1 MSVDLRTFCRDR
13 SGNFALSFAILG
25 IPVLMA
31 AGLAV
36 DYINL
41 SRERRA
47 LQNASDAAA
56 LAVAREGKLD
66 QAAAEALAGKLVAAN
81 YPALP
86 ATVSVTLGVN
96 QVQVDAVI
104 SEPISFG
111 GVLGIK
117 AADVSTRSV
126 ATYASA
132 RYEIVFVLD
141 TTGSMAGGKLT
152 SMQQAVTGMIDDM
165 SALKL
170 PAGQIK
176 YGVVP
181 YAGFVNV
188 GAAYGPVIDA
198 NGYVKPA
205 AAWID
210 QDSKAD
216 VTSTD
221 LPVGFSR
228 FALFD
233 RLGQKWRGCVET
245 RQASSGGDHDVDD
258 TVPNVKDPH
267 SLFTPMFAIDEP
279 DNGGGYAYP
288 NSYLA
293 DAGNGADPSSR
304 SENAKQKR
312 LARYGR
318 NGAYAAPSGI
328 ADAVA
333 KARKWNKV
341 AVDTSPSR
349 FYSNEA
355 DPKGPNYG
363 CEVAEL
369 KPLTTDT
376 SSVKAMV
383 NGLVANGST
392 NTLEG
397 VMWGWRVLS
406 SREPFTQGA
415 PKTDKGVHKIMIF
428 LTDGANSFGVLN
440 ANKFGSGYTSYG
452 YLVDGRLNGVTTV
465 SAAATRAEIDAKTLS
480 ACANAKADDIEIYTI
495 RLEEPDKATGDLLQ
509 KCASS
514 PGHFYDAPTRAQL
527 STIFEGIQKDVM
539 RVRLSS

>member
-1 MSVDLRTFCRDR
+1 MVSIKNFVTDR
-13 SGNFALSFAILG
+13 SGNFALSFAVLG

-41 SRERRA
+41 TREKRD
-47 LQNASDAAA
+47 LQNATDAAA
-56 LAVAREGKLD
+56 LAVAREGKLT
-66 QAAAEALAGKLVAAN
+66 QAEANALAQKLVAAN
-81 YPALP
+81 YPAL
-86 ATVSVTLGVN
+86 ASNVTVTISDN
-96 QVQVDAVI
+96 QVEVNAVI
-104 SEPISFG
+104 AEPVSFG
-111 GVLGIK
+111 GVFGITT
-117 AADVSTRSV
+117 ADVSANSV

-132 RYEIVFVLD
+132 KYEIVFVLD

-152 SMQQAVTGMIDDM
+152 SMQNAVTGMIDDM
-165 SALKL
+165 AALNL
-170 PAGQIK
+170 PAGQVK

-188 GAAYGPVIDA
+188 GASFGPVIDST
-198 NGYVKPA
+198 GYTKAA

-210 QDSKAD
+210 QDSKLD

-233 RLGQKWRGCVET
+233 RMGEKWRGCVET
-245 RQASSGGDHDVDD
+245 RQASAGGKHDVDD
-258 TVPNVKDPH
+258 TVPNAKDPH

-279 DNGGGYAYP
+279 DNGGGFYYP
-288 NSYLA
+288 NSYLT
-293 DAGNGADPSSR
+293 DAGNAADPSNR

-312 LARYGR
+312 MARYGAK
-318 NGAYAAPSGI
+318 GAYAAPTGI

-333 KARKWNKV
+333 KARTWNKV
-341 AVDTSPSR
+341 TIDKSPST

-369 KPLTTDT
+369 KPLTTDAAA
-376 SSVKAMV
+376 VKKMV

-406 SREPFTQGA
+406 NREPFTDGA

-440 ANKFGSGYTSYG
+440 YNKLGSGYTSYG
-452 YLVDGRLNGVTTV
+452 YLVDGRLDGITTV
-465 SAAATRAEIDAKTLS
+465 SDALTRSGIDAKTLS
-480 ACANAKADDIEIYTI
+480 ACTNAKTDDIEIYTI
-495 RLEEPDKATGDLLQ
+495 RLEVPDKATGDLLQ
-509 KCASS
+509 KCAST
-514 PGHFYDAPTRAQL
+514 PGHFYDAPTRSQL
-527 STIFEGIQKDVM
+527 QSIFEGIQKDVM
-539 RVRLSS
+539 RVRLAS

>member
-1 MSVDLRTFCRDR
+1 MVDFKRFASDR
-13 SGNFALSFAILG
+13 SGNFALSFAVLG
-25 IPVLMA
+25 IPILMA

-41 SRERRA
+41 TREKRD

-56 LAVAREGKLD
+56 LAVAREGKLTQD
-66 QAAAEALAGKLVAAN
+66 EAEALARQLVAAN
-81 YPALP
+81 YPAL
-86 ATVSVTLGVN
+86 AANVTVKLDDN
-96 QVQVDAVI
+96 QVEVNAVI
-104 SEPISFG
+104 AEPVSFG
-111 GVLGIK
+111 GVFGIST
-117 AADVSTRSV
+117 ADVSASSI

-141 TTGSMAGGKLT
+141 TTGSMAGGKLS
-152 SMQQAVTGMIDDM
+152 SMQSAVIGMIDDM
-165 SALKL
+165 AALNL

-188 GAAYGPVIDA
+188 GASFGPVIDA
-198 NGYVKPA
+198 TGYARAA

-233 RLGQKWRGCVET
+233 RMGETWRGCVET
-245 RQASSGGDHDVDD
+245 RQASSGGEHDVDD
-258 TVPNVKDPH
+258 TVPTTKDPH

-279 DNGGGYAYP
+279 DNGGGYSYP
-288 NSYLA
+288 NSYLG
-293 DAGNGADPSSR
+293 DAGNGVDPSNR

-312 LARYGR
+312 MARYGSK
-318 NGAYAAPSGI
+318 GAYAAPKGI

-333 KARKWNKV
+333 KVRKWNKV
-341 AVDTSPSR
+341 TVDKSPST
-349 FYSNEA
+349 FYSNES

-369 KPLTTDT
+369 KPLTTDA
-376 SSVKAMV
+376 SSVRKMV

-406 SREPFTQGA
+406 NREPFTDGA

-440 ANKFGSGYTSYG
+440 SNKFGSGYTSYG

-465 SAAATRAEIDAKTLS
+465 SAAATRTEIDAKTLS
-480 ACANAKADDIEIYTI
+480 ACTNAKIDDIEIYTI
-495 RLEEPDKATGDLLQ
+495 RLEEPDKATGDMLQ
-509 KCASS
+509 KCAST
-514 PGHFYDAPTRAQL
+514 PGHFYDAPTRSQL
-527 STIFEGIQKDVM
+527 QTIFEGIQKDVM
-539 RVRLSS
+539 RVRLAS

>member
-1 MSVDLRTFCRDR
+1 MVDFKSFARDR
-13 SGNFALSFAILG
+13 SGNFALSFAVLG

-41 SRERRA
+41 TREKRD
-47 LQNASDAAA
+47 LQNATDAAA
-56 LAVAREGKLD
+56 LAVAREGKLT
-66 QAAAEALAGKLVAAN
+66 QAEANALAQKLVAAN
-81 YPALP
+81 YPAL
-86 ATVSVTLGVN
+86 ASNVTVTINDN
-96 QVQVDAVI
+96 QVEVNAVI
-104 SEPISFG
+104 AEPVSFG
-111 GVLGIK
+111 GVFGIST
-117 AADVSTRSV
+117 ADVAARSV

-132 RYEIVFVLD
+132 KYEIVFVLD

-152 SMQQAVTGMIDDM
+152 SMQNAVTGMIDDM
-165 SALKL
+165 AALNL

-188 GAAYGPVIDA
+188 GASFGPVIDSS
-198 NGYVKPA
+198 GYKKA
-205 AAWID
+205 AAPWID

-216 VTSTD
+216 ITSTD

-233 RLGQKWRGCVET
+233 RMGETWRGCVET
-245 RQASSGGDHDVDD
+245 RQASAGGKHDVDD
-258 TVPNVKDPH
+258 TVPTAKDRH

-279 DNGGGYAYP
+279 DNGGGFYYP
-288 NSYLA
+288 NSYLS
-293 DAGNGADPSSR
+293 DSGNAADPSNR
-304 SENAKQKR
+304 SETAKQKR
-312 LARYGR
+312 MARYGSK
-318 NGAYAAPSGI
+318 GAYVAPTGI

-333 KARKWNKV
+333 KVRTWNKV
-341 AVDTSPSR
+341 TIDKSPSK

-369 KPLTTDT
+369 KPLTTDAI
-376 SSVKAMV
+376 SVKKMV

-406 SREPFTQGA
+406 NREPFTEGA

-440 ANKFGSGYTSYG
+440 SNKLGSGYTSYG
-452 YLVDGRLNGVTTV
+452 YLVDGRLDGITTV
-465 SAAATRAEIDAKTLS
+465 SDALTRSGIDAKTLS
-480 ACANAKADDIEIYTI
+480 ACTNAKTDDIEIYTI

-509 KCASS
+509 KCAST
-514 PGHFYDAPTRAQL
+514 PGHFYDAPTRSQL
-527 STIFEGIQKDVM
+527 QSIFQGIQKDVM
-539 RVRLSS
+539 RVRLAS

>member
-1 MSVDLRTFCRDR
+1 MADFKRFARDR
-13 SGNFALSFAILG
+13 SGNFALSFAVLG

-41 SRERRA
+41 TREKRD
-47 LQNASDAAA
+47 LQNASDSAA
-56 LAVAREGKLD
+56 LAIAREGKLT
-66 QAAAEALAGKLVAAN
+66 QAEAEALAHKLVAAN
-81 YPALP
+81 YPARAANVMVQLNE
-86 ATVSVTLGVN
+86 N
-96 QVQVDAVI
+96 QVEVNAVI
-104 SEPISFG
+104 AEPISFG
-111 GVLGIK
+111 GVFGIST
-117 AADVSTRSV
+117 ADVSANSV

-141 TTGSMAGGKLT
+141 TTGSMAGGKLS
-152 SMQQAVTGMIDDM
+152 SMQSAVIGMIDDM
-165 SALKL
+165 AALKL
-170 PAGQIK
+170 PLGQIK
-176 YGVVP
+176 FGVVP

-188 GAAYGPVIDA
+188 GASFGPVIDGA
-198 NGYVKPA
+198 GYRKA
-205 AAWID
+205 AAPWID

-233 RLGQKWRGCVET
+233 LMGETWRGCVET
-245 RQASSGGDHDVDD
+245 RQASAGGQHDVDD
-258 TVPNVKDPH
+258 TVPTTKDLH

-279 DNGGGYAYP
+279 DSMNDKTFP
-288 NSYLA
+288 NSYLS
-293 DAGNGADPSSR
+293 DEGNKVDPGKK
-304 SENAKQKR
+304 SEKAKKQR
-312 LARYGR
+312 MARYGSD
-318 NGAYAAPSGI
+318 GGDVSPAGI
-328 ADAVA
+328 ADAV
-333 KARKWNKV
+333 KEVRKWKKV
-341 AVDTSPSR
+341 KIDRSGSK
-349 FYSNEA
+349 FYSNES

-369 KPLTTDT
+369 KPLTTDAVA
-376 SSVKAMV
+376 VKKVV

-406 SREPFTQGA
+406 NREPFTDGA

-440 ANKFGSGYTSYG
+440 NALGSGYTSYG
-452 YLVDGRLNGVTTV
+452 YLVDGRLNGITTI
-465 SAAATRAEIDAKTLS
+465 SAAATRAGIDAKTLT
-480 ACANAKADDIEIYTI
+480 ACTNAKADDIEIYTI

-509 KCASS
+509 KCAST
-514 PGHFYDAPTRAQL
+514 PGHFYDAPTRSQL
-527 STIFEGIQKDVM
+527 QTIFQGIQKDVM
-539 RVRLSS
+539 RVRLAS